1 MKILFN
7 LKYQEISRSDNNLI
21 AAASKNYVTA
31 KFLPISFDW
40 VKPVTAI
47 FENYCVPLDDNMEC
61 VVPWEVLQ
69 TPGKVKVSAF
79 CGDLH
84 TSNIAVIDVV
94 ESGYKQGE
102 TPSDPTP
109 DLYYE
114 LTQKVNEA
122 VEVSR
127 QALEKSESS
136 QSYAKEAKESAEV
149 AKQAQ
154 NQASD
159 SAEKALNALE
169 SASGIAESAASSASA
184 AAGSASAAA
193 TSESNAAA
201 SASAASASSTAAA
214 ASEGAAASSA
224 EEAKQDYTS
233 LLQRIASLEIIIS
246 SLNAPGAG
254 AHNAVYR
261 GKFLGESVTEA
272 QYAAIA
278 DGTFADLYIGDYW
291 MINDRVYRIAAFDYL
306 LNTGDINC
314 TTHHALIIP
323 DKNMYSHVMNDTNT
337 TDGAYVGSKMYTEG
351 LEQAKTTIKAAFS
364 GHVLSKRIYLS
375 NATANGKV
383 SAGAWCDSEV
393 DLMCEHMVYGNGVF
407 SPVSDGTTV
416 PKNYRVGKSQLPLFR
431 HEPSRICNRM
441 SWWLRDVIS
450 ASIFALISAS
460 GGAYCY
466 YASDSIGVRPYFC
479 IC

>member
-21 AAASKNYVTA
+21 AASSKNYVTA
-31 KFLPISFDW
+31 KFLPLSFDW
-40 VKPVTAI
+40 VKPITAI
-47 FENYCVPLDDNMEC
+47 FGDYCVELDNNMEC
-61 VVPWEVLQ
+61 IVPWEVLEN
-69 TPGKVKVSAF
+69 PGKVNVSAF

-84 TSNIAVIDVV
+84 TSNIVVIDVV

-109 DLYYE
+109 DLYHE
-114 LTQKVNEA
+114 ITRKVNEA
-122 VEVSR
+122 VNISQE
-127 QALEKSESS
+127 ALEKSESS
-136 QSYAKEAKESAEV
+136 QIYAEEAKKSAEV
-149 AKQAQ
+149 AEEAK

-159 SAEKALNALE
+159 HAERSLIASE
-169 SASGIAESAASSASA
+169 SASSSSRLASDSA
-184 AAGSASAAA
+184 AAAAL
-193 TSESNAAA
+193 SESAA
-201 SASAASASSTAAA
+201 SASATAAA
-214 ASEGAAASSA
+214 ASEGAAANSA

-246 SLNAPGAG
+246 NLNAPGAG
-254 AHNAVYR
+254 AHNAIYR

-291 MINDRVYRIAAFDYL
+291 MINDRVYRIAAFDYF
-306 LNTGDINC
+306 LNTGNINC
-314 TTHHALIIP
+314 TTHHALMVP
-323 DKNMYSHVMNDTNT
+323 DKNLYSHAMNDTNT

-375 NATANGKV
+375 NATANGRA

-407 SPVSDGTTV
+407 SPVSDGTTI
-416 PKNYRVGKSQLPLFR
+416 PNNYRVEKSQLPLFQ
-431 HEPSRICNRM
+431 HEPSRICNRA

-450 ASIFALISAS
+450 APCFALVSS
-460 GGAYCY
+460 GGYAHYNG
-466 YASDSIGVRPYFC
+466 ASDSRGVRPHFC

>member
-21 AAASKNYVTA
+21 AASSKNYVTA

-47 FENYCVPLDDNMEC
+47 FENYCVTLDDNMEC

-109 DLYYE
+109 DLYHE
-114 LTQKVNEA
+114 ITQKVNEA
-122 VEVSR
+122 VNISQE
-127 QALEKSESS
+127 ALEKSESS
-136 QSYAKEAKESAEV
+136 QIYAEEAKNSAEV
-149 AKQAQ
+149 AKEAK

-159 SAEKALNALE
+159 HAERSLIASE
-169 SASGIAESAASSASA
+169 SASSSSRLASDSASA
-184 AAGSASAAA
+184 AAASAAA
-193 TSESNAAA
+193 AAESESNAAE
-201 SASAASASSTAAA
+201 SASAASSSAVAAA
-214 ASEGAAASSA
+214 ASEGAAANSA

-254 AHNAVYR
+254 AHNAIYR

-291 MINDRVYRIAAFDYL
+291 TINDRVYRIAAFDYL
-306 LNTGDINC
+306 LNTGDIKC
-314 TTHHALIIP
+314 KAHHAVMVP
-323 DKNMYSHVMNDTNT
+323 DKSLYFRGMNDTDT

-351 LEQAKTTIKAAFS
+351 LEQAKAIIKSDFP
-364 GHVLSKRIYLS
+364 GHILNKRLYL
-375 NATANGKV
+375 NTGTKNGKA
-383 SAGAWCDSEV
+383 SGGAFLDSEV

-407 SPVSDGTTV
+407 NPVSDGTVIPT
-416 PKNYRVGKSQLPLFR
+416 NARFEKSQLPLFQN
-431 HEPSRICNRM
+431 EQSYIFDLE
-441 SWWLRDVIS
+441 SYWLRDVIGT
-450 ASIFALISAS
+450 AEFATVAGNGDAFNSRSSLSR
-460 GGAYCY
+460 
-466 YASDSIGVRPYFC
+466 GVRPYFC
-479 IC
+479 IY